1 MNGVRAALYVDF
13 DNVFGGLL
21 KLDPAAAMAFVD
33 DPASWLQR
41 LSTSLTVDGPRS
53 WRVLRCYL
61 NSAGSVADPRG
72 GEHRLLFSGLRSTF
86 LHAGFEVVDCP
97 PFFTGSKNAADIRIV
112 LDAMDALHGPTPYD
126 EFVIASADADF
137 TPLLVRLRA
146 ADRRTTLIST
156 IDAAAALAALADRYV
171 DGLQVLALLRR
182 DAADVGRH
190 RAAEPPEVER
200 ARAAFARLAKARLLS
215 ATAPLSL
222 ADLGETI
229 HRELGPTVKGSKWF
243 GQRTITGALKSLDLP
258 NLAISTHHVWDSSR
272 HKKPAR

>member
-13 DNVFGGLL
+13 DNVFSGLL

-72 GEHRLLFSGLRSTF
+72 GEERLLFSGLRSSF
-86 LHAGFEVVDCP
+86 LRAGFEVVDCP
-97 PFFTGSKNAADIRIV
+97 SFFSGSKNAADIRIV

-137 TPLLVRLRA
+137 PRCWC
-146 ADRRTTLIST
+146 
-156 IDAAAALAALADRYV
+156 
-171 DGLQVLALLRR
+171 GC
-182 DAADVGRH
+182 GR
-190 RAAEPPEVER
+190 P
-200 ARAAFARLAKARLLS
+200 
-215 ATAPLSL
+215 
-222 ADLGETI
+222 
-229 HRELGPTVKGSKWF
+229 
-243 GQRTITGALKSLDLP
+243 TGAP
-258 NLAISTHHVWDSSR
+258 R
-272 HKKPAR
+272 